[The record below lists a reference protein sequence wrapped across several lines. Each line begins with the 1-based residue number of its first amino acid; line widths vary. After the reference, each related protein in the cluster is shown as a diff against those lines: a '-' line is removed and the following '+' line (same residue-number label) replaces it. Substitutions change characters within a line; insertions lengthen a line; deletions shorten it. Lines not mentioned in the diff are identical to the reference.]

1 MHDKKLMKFIEVSR
15 ITNIIHQQYQKRT
28 KQFLLLTLMIT
39 IITTLISYFI
49 TPNLSEL
56 NQNLDRVSNDAAGL
70 SKVFVYVVNNGL
82 HVPLQMF
89 FLSLIPIPFLYLCNL
104 ILTAI
109 IPGILFGIML
119 HLSFAESLPI
129 FVASLPHSITEMLA
143 YCILAALLYDINKV
157 IRLKVKKCFKKTTET
172 SYFFKI
178 FLQLVKGFLI
188 IVLPL
193 IILAA
198 FLETYFADY
207 IYSLFK

>member
-1 MHDKKLMKFIEVSR
+1 MKFIEVSR

-39 IITTLISYFI
+39 IITTLISYFL

-129 FVASLPHSITEMLA
+129 FLLA
-143 YCILAALLYDINKV
+143 YLTPLQ
-157 IRLKVKKCFKKTTET
+157 KC
-172 SYFFKI
+172 
-178 FLQLVKGFLI
+178 LH
-188 IVLPL
+188 IV
-193 IILAA
+193 
-198 FLETYFADY
+198 F
-207 IYSLFK
+207 